1 MRRTVPHKLSLAFIH
16 IHIYMYALRS
26 CCQAI
31 KRSAKQEENPLFTVP
46 DRCRVIV
53 PCEIVSGQ
61 ITTTASRNLLFWQQF
76 AQLWKGLPVLD
87 AALHVFLTLPGH
99 TSIREDEG
107 QSVGSAAMRLPV
119 TRQGSQQR
127 KETSSVPSK
136 DRKRRASLDI
146 VLFGVRVE

>member
-1 MRRTVPHKLSLAFIH
+1 MRRTVPHKLSLAS

-53 PCEIVSGQ
+53 PCEIVPGQ

-76 AQLWKGLPVLD
+76 ALLWKGFP
-87 AALHVFLTLPGH
+87 FLTL
-99 TSIREDEG
+99 
-107 QSVGSAAMRLPV
+107 
-119 TRQGSQQR
+119 
-127 KETSSVPSK
+127 
-136 DRKRRASLDI
+136 
-146 VLFGVRVE
+146 LFTFS

>member
-76 AQLWKGLPVLD
+76 AQLWKGFP
-87 AALHVFLTLPGH
+87 FLTL
-99 TSIREDEG
+99 
-107 QSVGSAAMRLPV
+107 
-119 TRQGSQQR
+119 
-127 KETSSVPSK
+127 
-136 DRKRRASLDI
+136 
-146 VLFGVRVE
+146 LFTFS

>member
-1 MRRTVPHKLSLAFIH
+1 MRRTVPHKLSLAF

-76 AQLWKGLPVLD
+76 ALLWKGFP
-87 AALHVFLTLPGH
+87 FLTLLF
-99 TSIREDEG
+99 TFSWRFLVILASERTR
-107 QSVGSAAMRLPV
+107 GSRLWN
-119 TRQGSQQR
+119 
-127 KETSSVPSK
+127 
-136 DRKRRASLDI
+136 AS
-146 VLFGVRVE
+146 